1 MTRPRKPTA
10 VKRLQGTLQPCR
22 TPKNEPI
29 PQHDLRGAPAPEYL
43 TDTAKEFW
51 TFSLAQVPEGL
62 LSTVD
67 YSVFVQW
74 VVLFD
79 QFIELSKEIKREGTI
94 VQTEEGPE
102 VSRVLG
108 HLTKTAAA
116 LKSLETELGFT
127 PAARS
132 RVVAFTKDSP
142 EKKNAFED
150 LD

>member
-1 MTRPRKPTA
+1 M
-10 VKRLQGTLQPCR
+10 
-22 TPKNEPI
+22 
-29 PQHDLRGAPAPEYL
+29 
-43 TDTAKEFW
+43 
-51 TFSLAQVPEGL
+51 
-62 LSTVD
+62 D

-116 LKSLETELGFT
+116 LKALETELGFT

-132 RVVAFTKDSP
+132 RVVAFTKDSLD
-142 EKKNAFED
+142 KKNAFED

>member
-1 MTRPRKPTA
+1 MARPRKPTA
-10 VKRLQGTLQPCR
+10 VKRLQGTLQKCR
-22 TPKNEPI
+22 TPQNEPV
-29 PQHDLRGAPAPEYL
+29 PQNDLRGAPAPEYL

-116 LKSLETELGFT
+116 LKALETELGFT

-132 RVVAFTKDSP
+132 RVVAFTKDSLD
-142 EKKNAFED
+142 KKNAFED